1 MSCFLCRCFT
11 WIGSDCLCEKLF
23 LTINIHVSLFRIRP
37 QIVREKLELCRVC
50 TAVTPG
56 EPQITIG
63 DDRSFTYDCVFDQDT
78 HQQLVYDRC
87 VRSLIEGTLEGFNA
101 TVLAYGQTGSGKTYT
116 MGTAFDMTTA
126 SDDDSVGI
134 VPRAMEHLFTL
145 IEQRKRE
152 ARERGFIEPI
162 FDVAVQFIEVVFCLH

>member
-1 MSCFLCRCFT
+1 
-11 WIGSDCLCEKLF
+11 LF

-56 EPQITIG
+56 EPQVSDTFRYLAILFFKITIG

>member
-1 MSCFLCRCFT
+1 M
-11 WIGSDCLCEKLF
+11 F

-56 EPQITIG
+56 EPQVSDTFRYLAILFFKITIG